1 MTEIVRVQPKYLHHR
16 LDVRYNSPSA
26 VNARMAIASS
36 GLKVRPVGQLL
47 ELVCGPFGSTLT
59 SDEHCPHG
67 EVLLVQPTNLSGEL
81 FSDDTSWRITK
92 NDLVEKGLK
101 LYTEGTLLFARVG
114 IYPHTGVL
122 PQGCGLVTISSSMIA
137 GIPVKSIDTYYLASF
152 FQSAIGYQLLLAA
165 QKVTAQPTIGTSEIG
180 ATEVPV
186 PQELV
191 QKYIGDKVRQ
201 AERLRAWAKHLE
213 RSVKEVFEADIQWND
228 KILRVPNYGKVG
240 STEIEGRL
248 DLKFNSPQ
256 RISLK
261 RHFHSANVETDNL
274 AGLADI
280 SAMIGWKGL
289 TTEFYR
295 DSGPWLLRGV
305 EFNDGII
312 NTDSLV
318 CVDEFKYLEQPQI
331 HLKENDVA
339 FSKDGTIGK
348 AVVIPLLPNRLAAG
362 STIARLRIKE
372 SESLD
377 PYYLEFALGHPCV
390 QVQVESFAT
399 GIAQPHI
406 TQEWIARLEIPRI
419 KSEEAIADMWR
430 QHHAAL
436 SEAKGLTKAAKQLVE
451 SLIDGVLAEQQLI
464 DSQKALESDDNSL
477 DREILGRLTTKG
489 LDGDGDPLFVDL
501 DQLYDLLAQ
510 CQQMD
515 E

>member
-201 AERLRAWAKHLE
+201 AERLRAWAVEVQAQVRKVIPRYLNQVPSYEHKYFKSE
-213 RSVKEVFEADIQWND
+213 RSELSQ
-228 KILRVPNYGKVG
+228 L
-240 STEIEGRL
+240 RL
-248 DLKFNSPQ
+248 DASFYHPDYINLDMKLRTVGCSRLGTKCTQVKADWNKKAEFFSYFEIGGLNVANGTIEPTVV
-256 RISLK
+256 
-261 RHFHSANVETDNL
+261 NVEDAPSRAKTGIQLGDVLVSTVRPNRKNVAFVSEDFSPL
-274 AGLADI
+274 PMVA
-280 SAMIGWKGL
+280 
-289 TTEFYR
+289 T
-295 DSGPWLLRGV
+295 SGFSVLR
-305 EFNDGII
+305 F
-312 NTDSLV
+312 DSLESAAFYHV
-318 CVDEFKYLEQPQI
+318 WLRTDDATHQLMRWNSGSAYPAIDDDVPLNILVPEFDEAFVSKWGEKVL
-331 HLKENDVA
+331 VA
-339 FSKDGTIGK
+339 HY
-348 AVVIPLLPNRLAAG
+348 AL
-362 STIARLRIKE
+362 IASRKL
-372 SESLD
+372 
-377 PYYLEFALGHPCV
+377 V
-390 QVQVESFAT
+390 QVAKLVVE
-399 GIAQPHI
+399 
-406 TQEWIARLEIPRI
+406 
-419 KSEEAIADMWR
+419 M
-430 QHHAAL
+430 
-436 SEAKGLTKAAKQLVE
+436 
-451 SLIDGVLAEQQLI
+451 LIDGQLTEQQLI
-464 DSQKALESDDNSL
+464 DAQKALESDDNSL

-489 LDGDGDPLFVDL
+489 LDGDGDPLFADL

>member
-201 AERLRAWAKHLE
+201 AERLRAWAEQLRSKIKRLVTTSAIENALSVVNKKSNWAPSIDLTSRLDPKYYGSQALAVFYAAADSGVLLRDLVVGICNGFEE
-213 RSVKEVFEADIQWND
+213 RVFFDNGITYITVSEV
-228 KILRVPNYGKVG
+228 
-240 STEIEGRL
+240 SSGRL
-248 DLKFNSPQ
+248 DVSSAPKIHELTDIPSKA
-256 RISLK
+256 RINNKCVLVVRTGS
-261 RHFHSANVETDNL
+261 
-274 AGLADI
+274 
-280 SAMIGWKGL
+280 IGTAVK
-289 TTEFYR
+289 
-295 DSGPWLLRGV
+295 
-305 EFNDGII
+305 
-312 NTDSLV
+312 
-318 CVDEFKYLEQPQI
+318 VDERDTNAVISSHLIKLEFENEAIAAAVASFLSSEGGKVLLHKISYGAVQPQI
-331 HLKENDVA
+331 GQDELLALH
-339 FSKDGTIGK
+339 
-348 AVVIPLLPNRLAAG
+348 IPQYIIDQAEKLLRLTTAYEDSIRLA
-362 STIARLRIKE
+362 K
-372 SESLD
+372 SLV
-377 PYYLEFALGHPCV
+377 L
-390 QVQVESFAT
+390 T
-399 GIAQPHI
+399 
-406 TQEWIARLEIPRI
+406 
-419 KSEEAIADMWR
+419 
-430 QHHAAL
+430 
-436 SEAKGLTKAAKQLVE
+436 AKDLVE
-451 SLIDGVLAEQQLI
+451 SLIDGLLTEQQLI
-464 DSQKALESDDNSL
+464 DAQKALEADDNSL
-477 DREILGRLTTKG
+477 DRDILGRLTTKG
-489 LDGDGDPLFVDL
+489 LDSEGDPLFADL